1 MDPLTQHHID
11 LLALC
16 RVKGLSWFLVAREA
30 RRADGVA
37 RLLRA
42 DLDEQS
48 KEARAAREL
57 LRNAAEELDAARG
70 DVARILDEAGR
81 TDFRLTTVLDDDY
94 PLNLRTIFN
103 APPFLFYRGRLDP
116 EADARSVAVVGTR
129 GASAE
134 GLKRARKMARL
145 LVENGVTVLSGLA
158 RGVDTAA
165 HTASLDAGGRTVA
178 VLGSGLR
185 RIYPPENVGLA
196 ARIAESGAL
205 VSQFFPD
212 AEPTKHS
219 FPLRNITMSGMGQG
233 TVVIE
238 AGSTSGAKMQARLAL
253 EHGKK
258 VFLISH
264 LVATQPWAKKYLA
277 RGAIQVDQVDEIVAA
292 LRSTDD
298 VRARAR
304 DTDQLALGLD

>member
-1 MDPLTQHHID
+1 
-11 LLALC
+11 
-16 RVKGLSWFLVAREA
+16 
-30 RRADGVA
+30 
-37 RLLRA
+37 
-42 DLDEQS
+42 
-48 KEARAAREL
+48 
-57 LRNAAEELDAARG
+57 
-70 DVARILDEAGR
+70 
-81 TDFRLTTVLDDDY
+81 
-94 PLNLRTIFN
+94 
-103 APPFLFYRGRLDP
+103 
-116 EADARSVAVVGTR
+116 
-129 GASAE
+129 
-134 GLKRARKMARL
+134 MARL